1 LAIRFTK
8 MQGAGNDFAVIR
20 TRYENR
26 DWPAL
31 AVDICNRNY
40 GVGADGLLLMLPSQ
54 IADFKMR
61 ILNADGSESKACGNG
76 MRCLVKL
83 FLDEAGDGRKDTEV
97 TIETIAGVRR
107 AKIHRRQGKVTEIQA
122 SMGEPRVGHNGTS
135 VFLNTDTN
143 LVDITNDMN
152 RVVKVDGKD
161 LLLHLVTIGN
171 PHAVHFTQEDIA
183 EYPLSKIGPRVEQ
196 HRLFPDETNYEV
208 VRVMNRREVEARVWE
223 RGDGE
228 TLACGSGACAIT
240 VAGRLLGYLDSKV
253 DVRLPGGTLTVEWK
267 GQGEVF
273 LSGPAV
279 TVYSGIWL

>member
-1 LAIRFTK
+1 MKFTK
-8 MQGAGNDFAVIR
+8 MQGAGNDFVVIR
-20 TRYENR
+20 TRIENR
-26 DWPAL
+26 DWSKL
-31 AVDICNRNY
+31 AVDMCNRNY
-40 GVGADGLLLMLPSQ
+40 GVGADGLLLLLPSKV
-54 IADFKMR
+54 ADFKMR

-83 FLDEAGDGRKDTEV
+83 FLDEADAERKDTEV
-97 TIETIAGVRR
+97 TIETVAGIRR

-122 SMGEPRVGHNGTS
+122 SMGEPRVGHNGES
-135 VFLNTDTN
+135 VTLHKDSNI
-143 LVDITNDMN
+143 VDITNDMN
-152 RVVKVDGKD
+152 RLVKVDGKD

-171 PHAVHFTQEDIA
+171 PHAVHFTKDDIT
-183 EYPLSKIGPRVEQ
+183 EYPLSKIGPKVEQ

-208 VRVMNRREVEARVWE
+208 VKVLNRREVEARVWE
-223 RGDGE
+223 RGVGE

-253 DVRLPGGTLTVEWK
+253 DVKLPGGTLTVEWQ

-279 TVYSGIWL
+279 TVYSGSWS